1 MKNFATDCDLDN
13 LKGSLL
19 RDMLIISLHD
29 KKLQEHLLRKINL
42 TLDRIL
48 VICQTTELT
57 RSHAQ
62 AIQRGTSY
70 SNDYNVDVSQ
80 NKVSQDNVDAIRRN
94 RKDFEQ
100 SSKQEMIMKLS
111 FALILTNVVLV

>member
-1 MKNFATDCDLDN
+1 MP
-13 LKGSLL
+13 
-19 RDMLIISLHD
+19 IISLHD

-48 VICQTTELT
+48 VICQTIELT

-62 AIQRGTSY
+62 EGTSY
-70 SNDYNVDVSQ
+70 SNHYNVDVSQ
-80 NKVSQDNVDAIRRN
+80 NKASQDNVDAIRRN